1 MKDVEM
7 VDALEEISKFEDK
20 SLEVLNIISKLE
32 NGELKVRNVPDELA
46 LESDII
52 RIERKLGLRK
62 SGRRGFDVITQN
74 FFVE

>member
-52 RIERKLGLRK
+52 RI
-62 SGRRGFDVITQN
+62 
-74 FFVE
+74 